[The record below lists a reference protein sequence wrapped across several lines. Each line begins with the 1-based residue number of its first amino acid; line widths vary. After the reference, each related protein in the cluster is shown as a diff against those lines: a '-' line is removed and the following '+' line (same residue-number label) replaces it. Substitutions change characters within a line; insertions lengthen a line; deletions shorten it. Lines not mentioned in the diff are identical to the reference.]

1 MKSSRK
7 IWSIPIAAL
16 ALVLMLVGAL
26 AVSGIVQAN
35 TVHGV
40 TLTDPDGSEV
50 TLTLVALETGV
61 SGADRATVPKE
72 FRYDENV
79 RVGTEFTVAV
89 SGGREITNRDATHF
103 NTDDDPAQPDMSMA
117 KVTSVLDHDAVPMMF
132 DVEHDYPDDD
142 ARQVSEADIDEAD
155 NLDEDDLTLR
165 TLSITLTLQNAPPV
179 VEIPIEDSP
188 WERGAGVL
196 PTASYSPTL
205 STALTDPNGDGDAL
219 TFTAFT
225 NNPKVATV
233 TLTGNQDG
241 AAPTTGTV
249 QAWWDLLDCAEKNAV
264 LGLKG
269 NKRDRDDTDEIGIC
283 QLYGDVDLVNEN
295 VLKVTITQAFHW
307 NMLTGPEMEYAAKA
321 GGLSNPAGYKAPFAD
336 LSTAEREGLVDLRT
350 RNILVDGTGGFAV
363 NRVNTGSADIT
374 VKVSDP
380 AGRFLA
386 KSVGD
391 TFSVSTP
398 LMIIGPVN
406 GTTTEVDDDPPPDG
420 ADGIQ
425 IKTNLSG
432 VAAGQAGADVI
443 TITTDVIVVTDGP
456 AFLITGADAGSF
468 YATRSSDSGVITTA
482 GVLAAGTYEFT
493 VTAAVHGVD
502 AAADVIVSVGHTN
515 RAPEVVS
522 GSTTSFTILEQGQD
536 GAVADAVVIHDFM
549 ANFMDPDREVD
560 LDFEIEAVDDEDE
573 GAVALLNNIR
583 FDGSALKTKPVS
595 FAWDDPEENRKADNE
610 HAYKVTVSDA
620 SGLSASQNITIAIT
634 NYIPPPP
641 TPEPSTDIMVDEN
654 VTSDDEDAAAAI
666 EIRDESGELLVD
678 GYAIIAQSPKGLV
691 EDGEDPG
698 DDPDSGD
705 IWEAVDGDDA
715 GELRLIEGALPP
727 DFENPDYPNRYIIAV
742 EAGPDGDKTV
752 EAFTVV
758 IQDINE
764 APAFEINKDN
774 GAGNP
779 KGIAI
784 DIAETGDDPEW
795 ALYVLET
802 TINGGPVG
810 EVRDTDGNLSD
821 DTTPGQLSAVDPDGD
836 AITYTLMDW
845 TDNGSDDGDGIVD
858 ENELTAHTGPFS
870 IDSSGNVTVS
880 GILDADAA
888 TAKTVYP
895 LQAVATDDDADEA
908 LSGTFDFTLY
918 VVDSNE
924 PPVFDNPSTDGRHCR
939 DDRREFFRYLHGL

>member
-16 ALVLMLVGAL
+16 ALVLMLAGAL

-50 TLTLVALETGV
+50 TLTLVALEASDDLRMRTTIAHV
-61 SGADRATVPKE
+61 

-79 RVGTEFTVAV
+79 RVGTAFDVEI
-89 SGGREITNRDATHF
+89 SGGRELTDRDNLHNDTE
-103 NTDDDPAQPDMSMA
+103 NDPDDPDLSKATVNS
-117 KVTSVLDHDAVPMMF
+117 TLDHGTPTQMITVA
-132 DVEHDYPDDD
+132 HDYPDDD
-142 ARQVSEADIDEAD
+142 NRQVIQQDLTDND
-155 NLDEDDLTLR
+155 NLDTDDLTLR
-165 TLSITLTLQNAPPV
+165 TLIIMLELQNAPPV
-179 VEIPIEDSP
+179 VAAPIADRE
-188 WERGAGVL
+188 WARGSSAEETYG
-196 PTASYSPTL
+196 PTL
-205 STALTDPNGDGDAL
+205 STAFTDPNGDGDTL

-233 TLTGNQDG
+233 VLTGNADG
-241 AAPTTGTV
+241 TAPPGGTV
-249 QAWWDLLDCAEKNAV
+249 AAWWDNLDCADKNAV

-269 NKRDRDDTDEIGIC
+269 NKRDRDDEDAIGIC
-283 QLYGDVDLVNEN
+283 QNYSAGSMEDEDR
-295 VLKVTITQAFHW
+295 VTITQAFHW
-307 NMLTGPEMEYAAKA
+307 DMLTGPEMEYAAKA

-336 LSTAEREGLVDLRT
+336 LSATEREGLVDLRT

-398 LMIIGPVN
+398 LMI
-406 GTTTEVDDDPPPDG
+406 TDDGLETAATDEDTDTDG
-420 ADGIQ
+420 LQLKAS
-425 IKTNLSG
+425 LSG
-432 VAAGQAGADVI
+432 VAAGEAGADVI
-443 TITTDVIVVTDGP
+443 IINTDVILATDGP

-468 YATRSSDSGVITTA
+468 YATRSGASGAITTA

-502 AAADVIVSVGHTN
+502 AAVDVIVSVGHTN

-536 GAVADAVVIHDFM
+536 GAVAEAVLIHDFM
-549 ANFMDPDREVD
+549 GNFMDPDREVD

-583 FDGSALKTKPVS
+583 FDGSALKTKPAS
-595 FAWDDPEENRKADNE
+595 FAWDDPEDNRKADNE

-620 SGLSASQNITIAIT
+620 SGLSVSQNITIAIT

-654 VTSDDEDAAAAI
+654 VTSDDEDAAAVI

-764 APAFEINKDN
+764 APAFEVNKTM
-774 GAGNP
+774 AQVTRR
-779 KGIAI
+779 AS
-784 DIAETGDDPEW
+784 
-795 ALYVLET
+795 
-802 TINGGPVG
+802 
-810 EVRDTDGNLSD
+810 R
-821 DTTPGQLSAVDPDGD
+821 
-836 AITYTLMDW
+836 
-845 TDNGSDDGDGIVD
+845 
-858 ENELTAHTGPFS
+858 LT
-870 IDSSGNVTVS
+870 
-880 GILDADAA
+880 
-888 TAKTVYP
+888 
-895 LQAVATDDDADEA
+895 
-908 LSGTFDFTLY
+908 
-918 VVDSNE
+918 
-924 PPVFDNPSTDGRHCR
+924 
-939 DDRREFFRYLHGL
+939 